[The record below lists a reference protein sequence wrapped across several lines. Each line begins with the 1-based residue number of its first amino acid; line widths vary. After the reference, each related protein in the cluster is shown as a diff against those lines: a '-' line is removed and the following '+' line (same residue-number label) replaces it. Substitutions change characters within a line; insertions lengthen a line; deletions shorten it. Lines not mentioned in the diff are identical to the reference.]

1 MSIRE
6 QHGLR
11 RPGEGAW
18 LVARVEEMLSASS
31 SAVRPAHALI
41 ALALMLLYGGA
52 MGSYGLW
59 FGGNASGQW
68 LQVAYSATKVPLLLG
83 ATFAISLPSFFVFN
97 TMAGLGGDFRTV
109 VRTLV
114 AAQSALSVLLGA
126 LAPFTL
132 LWYAS
137 GADYRTS
144 VLFNGLVFAVASM
157 GIFPHVRR
165 KYRSLIE
172 RNARHRRMIMLWGIL
187 YGFIGIQM
195 GWSLR
200 PFIGDPTSSAEF
212 FRHDGW
218 SNAYM
223 ALWDIITAA
232 ISSPVPV
239 SPY

>member
-6 QHGLR
+6 HPGL
-11 RPGEGAW
+11 PGPGRQSW
-18 LVARVEEMLSASS
+18 LVARLEEMLSASS
-31 SAVRPAHALI
+31 SAVHPAHALI
-41 ALALMLLYGGA
+41 ALGLMLLYGGA

-59 FGGNASGQW
+59 FGGSTPDQW

-83 ATFAISLPSFFVFN
+83 ATFAISIPSFFVFN
-97 TMAGLGGDFRTV
+97 AIAGLGGDFRKV
-109 VRTLV
+109 VGTLV
-114 AAQSALSVLLGA
+114 GAQSALSVLLGA

-137 GADYRTS
+137 GANYLMA
-144 VLFNGLVFAVASM
+144 VLFNGAIFAVASI

-165 KYRSLIE
+165 NYRFLIE
-172 RNARHRRMIMLWGIL
+172 HNARHRRMIILWGIL

-195 GWSLR
+195 GWALR
-200 PFIGDPTSSAEF
+200 PFIGDPNSSAEF

-223 ALWDIITAA
+223 ALWDIMTGAF
-232 ISSPVPV
+232 SSPG
-239 SPY
+239 SR

>member
-6 QHGLR
+6 H
-11 RPGEGAW
+11 PGPPGPGKPSW
-18 LVARVEEMLSASS
+18 LVARVEEMLSARS

-41 ALALMLLYGGA
+41 ALGLMLVYGGA

-59 FGGNASGQW
+59 FGGNTPDQW
-68 LQVAYSATKVPLLLG
+68 LQVVYSATKVPLLLG

-97 TMAGLGGDFRTV
+97 TTAGLGGDFRKV
-109 VRTLV
+109 VGTLV
-114 AAQSALSVLLGA
+114 GAQSALSVLLGA

-137 GADYRTS
+137 GANYLMA
-144 VLFNGLVFAVASM
+144 VLFNGAIFAVASI

-165 KYRSLIE
+165 NYRFLIE
-172 RNARHRRMIMLWGIL
+172 RNARHRRMILLWGIL

-195 GWSLR
+195 GWALR
-200 PFIGDPTSSAEF
+200 PFIGDPNSSAEF

-223 ALWDIITAA
+223 ALWDIMAGA
-232 ISSPVPV
+232 FSSPG
-239 SPY
+239 SR